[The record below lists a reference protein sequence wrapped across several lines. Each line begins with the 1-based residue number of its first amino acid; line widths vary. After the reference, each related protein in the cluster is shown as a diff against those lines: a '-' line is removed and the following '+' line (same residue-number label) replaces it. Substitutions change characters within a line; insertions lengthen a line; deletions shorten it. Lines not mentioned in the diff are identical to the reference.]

1 MDVYRLEDKDIDNLG
16 IDEYFT
22 KGGVTIIEW
31 ADLIEKYLP
40 EERLDIY
47 FKAIDEETRVI
58 KLEPHGEKYED
69 LCEDILS

>member
-1 MDVYRLEDKDIDNLG
+1 MIKD
-16 IDEYFT
+16 
-22 KGGVTIIEW
+22 
-31 ADLIEKYLP
+31 YLP